1 MSRHPITWL
10 VCLGAV
16 AVALA
21 GAIWWVSGPRAGSP
35 TGPPVDAS
43 LSGQAFAPARVDAPP
58 RSSPAIDVLRAWD
71 AARAR
76 AYASGDVSALRALY
90 VDGSAAGATDERM
103 LRAFTRRGLTVQGMR
118 MQLLAVEVLA
128 HSATWW
134 RLRVTDRLH
143 GAVAVGASGSRMPL
157 PRDEASTRTV
167 TLRLRRGAWHV
178 AAVTR

>member
-1 MSRHPITWL
+1 
-10 VCLGAV
+10 V
-16 AVALA
+16 A
-21 GAIWWVSGPRAGSP
+21 
-35 TGPPVDAS
+35 
-43 LSGQAFAPARVDAPP
+43 
-58 RSSPAIDVLRAWD
+58 
-71 AARAR
+71 
-76 AYASGDVSALRALY
+76 ALRALY
-90 VDGSAAGATDERM
+90 VDGSAAGTTDARM

-167 TLRLRRGAWHV
+167 TLRLRHGAWHV